1 MLDPRIT
8 SWILEFVLRQPAED
22 WMANELL
29 FALPLPSP
37 LSPRLKKILLLRRLS
52 SDLSRPSLSART
64 LLSLELIEELERY
77 AGAGAP
83 SNSLAAAYAAVA
95 VECTTRF
102 LRERSD
108 DDHGED
114 FFDAVNRIWNC
125 RVADLERSEAAGLF
139 SPALR
144 EARREMEEAIV
155 NPVVRV
161 GLTGRDTKKAALDAV
176 RVYLEEAEKEMGP
189 PYLEHLAKAVCE
201 EWMSSGTGRDGSV
214 VELYE
219 MLRNLLASQGE
230 RGRYEGLPD
239 GNTAKSSGLLGFDN
253 YEDSVLGRDKDAPEQ
268 GGCSSDEFVHLPAS
282 ASEVMKVKNLS
293 QLGVLPANLDN
304 MEENQNQMDLKLV
317 FSVNE
322 GAGKGPNND
331 DDAIARPNLMNQD
344 PSDLEHVEENRER
357 ASLSFVD
364 KGTKDGNPGTTT
376 CVGDKRDCAGA
387 PKPSLMDWNPT
398 ARTFEWDED
407 SIESPSENSP
417 DPSNKLHLPSAKRR
431 EISLP
436 LEDNKTFVKRRRKKK
451 WSSLEEETLRKAV
464 ERHGV
469 GNWKFIK
476 SCHPEIFKDRTEVS
490 MC

>member
-268 GGCSSDEFVHLPAS
+268 G
-282 ASEVMKVKNLS
+282 
-293 QLGVLPANLDN
+293 
-304 MEENQNQMDLKLV
+304 
-317 FSVNE
+317 
-322 GAGKGPNND
+322 AGKGPNND

-476 SCHPEIFKDRTEVS
+476 SCHPEIFKDRTEVDLKDKWRN
-490 MC
+490 MIRCI

>member
-239 GNTAKSSGLLGFDN
+239 DN

-268 GGCSSDEFVHLPAS
+268 
-282 ASEVMKVKNLS
+282 
-293 QLGVLPANLDN
+293 DN

-476 SCHPEIFKDRTEVS
+476 SCHPEIFKDRTEVDLKDKWRN
-490 MC
+490 MIRCI

>member
-239 GNTAKSSGLLGFDN
+239 GNTAKSSGLLGF
-253 YEDSVLGRDKDAPEQ
+253 
-268 GGCSSDEFVHLPAS
+268 
-282 ASEVMKVKNLS
+282 
-293 QLGVLPANLDN
+293 
-304 MEENQNQMDLKLV
+304 
-317 FSVNE
+317 

-476 SCHPEIFKDRTEVS
+476 SCHPEIFKDRTEVDLKDKWRN
-490 MC
+490 MIRCI

>member
-239 GNTAKSSGLLGFDN
+239 G
-253 YEDSVLGRDKDAPEQ
+253 
-268 GGCSSDEFVHLPAS
+268 
-282 ASEVMKVKNLS
+282 
-293 QLGVLPANLDN
+293 
-304 MEENQNQMDLKLV
+304 
-317 FSVNE
+317 
-322 GAGKGPNND
+322 AGKGPNND

-476 SCHPEIFKDRTEVS
+476 SCHPEIFKDRTEVDLKDKWRN
-490 MC
+490 MIRCI

>member
-268 GGCSSDEFVHLPAS
+268 
-282 ASEVMKVKNLS
+282 
-293 QLGVLPANLDN
+293 DN

-490 MC
+490 MCVFNWNEKG

>member
-239 GNTAKSSGLLGFDN
+239 DN

-268 GGCSSDEFVHLPAS
+268 
-282 ASEVMKVKNLS
+282 
-293 QLGVLPANLDN
+293 
-304 MEENQNQMDLKLV
+304 
-317 FSVNE
+317 

-476 SCHPEIFKDRTEVS
+476 SCHPEIFKDRTEVDLKDKWRN
-490 MC
+490 MIRCI